1 MIYRSMTLKGCTI
14 PNFNLNGMI
23 LHVVASYKYLGHYI
37 TDDLSDDDD
46 INRQRRTLF
55 VQGNI
60 ILRKF
65 NMCSLGVKLTLFRTY
80 CSPMYTAQLWWNYKK
95 STITKLQI
103 AYHNIFK
110 MFLGMSKYES
120 TSYLCTLFD
129 IQCCQS
135 VIRKLVYGFMCRL
148 DSSVNLFPLIPACT
162 ARPGLPLS
170 PPEIAFLESPYY
182 RPQTASTSIAD
193 RHHPKTFI
201 QSPTHKAMTLQAGYD
216 NDHK

>member
-1 MIYRSMTLKGCTI
+1 MTLKGCTI
-14 PNFNLNGMI
+14 PKFKLNGII
-23 LHVVASYKYLGHYI
+23 LHVVASYKCIGHYI

-60 ILRKF
+60 TLRKF
-65 NMCSLGVKLTLFRTY
+65 NIMCSLGVKLTLFRTY
-80 CSPMYTAQLWWNYKK
+80 CSPMHIAQLWWNYKK

-103 AYHNIFK
+103 AYHNILK

-135 VIRKLVYGFMCRL
+135 VIRKLVYWCMCRL
-148 DSSVNLFPLIPACT
+148 DSSVNYIIQGILATSLRHTSRIRKHWCSLLCT
-162 ARPGLPLS
+162 NS
-170 PPEIAFLESPYY
+170 
-182 RPQTASTSIAD
+182 
-193 RHHPKTFI
+193 
-201 QSPTHKAMTLQAGYD
+201 
-216 NDHK
+216 

>member
-1 MIYRSMTLKGCTI
+1 MIFLMM
-14 PNFNLNGMI
+14 MI
-23 LHVVASYKYLGHYI
+23 SIDNVELYLFKRI
-37 TDDLSDDDD
+37 
-46 INRQRRTLF
+46 
-55 VQGNI
+55 I

-80 CSPMYTAQLWWNYKK
+80 CSPMNTAQLWWNYKK

-103 AYHNIFK
+103 AYHNILK

-148 DSSVNLFPLIPACT
+148 DSSVNCIIKGILATSLRYTSRIRKHWCSLL
-162 ARPGLPLS
+162 GLYMGRDGS
-170 PPEIAFLESPYY
+170 
-182 RPQTASTSIAD
+182 
-193 RHHPKTFI
+193 
-201 QSPTHKAMTLQAGYD
+201 G
-216 NDHK
+216 